1 VVLFFVLFA
10 KKVGLCLKNNYQ
22 WNFYFGV
29 KKMCES
35 LSETNTAVTLP
46 LQQEEQI
53 YHVFQPIFHLGTEQC
68 YGYEAL
74 LRSKSYDPQT
84 LFKLA
89 EKKQQK
95 NDLDLLSI
103 KKSIHTFSQSLK
115 GNESLLF
122 LNIFPSTLIS
132 PGSSFLY
139 DFIKENPVTAHD
151 RIVIEVNESEVVD
164 DLNKFKE
171 TTQAL
176 KKAGYRIALDD
187 VGKGTSSLSKIT
199 MADPDIIKLDKWF
212 SHKLSKSKEKQNSIK
227 RLMRFCGTDIQLVL
241 EGLETREDL
250 ETARE
255 LGLTYGQGFFLGEPA
270 ALYQGSLKY

>member
-1 VVLFFVLFA
+1 
-10 KKVGLCLKNNYQ
+10 
-22 WNFYFGV
+22 
-29 KKMCES
+29 MCVS
-35 LSETNTAVTLP
+35 LSGTNTNINLP

-53 YHVFQPIFHLGTEQC
+53 YHVFQPILHLGTEQC

-95 NDLDLLSI
+95 NNLDLLSI
-103 KKSIHTFSQSLK
+103 KKSIHTFSQSMK

-122 LNIFPSTLIS
+122 LNIFPSTLVS
-132 PGSSFLY
+132 QGCTYLY

-151 RIVIEVNESEVVD
+151 RIVIEVSESEDVD

-171 TTQAL
+171 TIQTL

-212 SHKLSKSKEKQNSIK
+212 SYKLSESKEKQNSIK
-227 RLMRFCGTDIQLVL
+227 RLMRFCGNDIQLVL
-241 EGLETREDL
+241 EGIETREDL
-250 ETARE
+250 ETARA
-255 LGLTYGQGFFLGEPA
+255 LGLSFGQGFFLGEPA
-270 ALYQGSLKY
+270 ALYHGSSQYKME